1 MKFDNKT
8 FQQKYEAWKNGAD
21 YWKDIRGIN
30 LGGDTQAEEPSPE
43 EQEKMDADVQSI
55 LNEYN
60 SGKDIP
66 VYKGGKSNYVD
77 SFVSRIAPLVGQQLN
92 RYGYKNDATFYN
104 IMRQLAWESNYGR
117 SRVARQQHN
126 YGGVGWNGKT
136 YTTYKDD
143 ADFVENYVR
152 LMHNRYDNA
161 LRAKTTQ
168 DYARALKQK
177 GYYGDSLQNYT
188 NGLIGMKSVVRASA
202 AHRLNNR
209 DKYNYNVKLDD
220 VIQDYEDAKN
230 ASPIIINSPSTKQP
244 ATINAAIPTTLLGPT
259 EEQIKAE
266 QYNKIR
272 QQVFDQ
278 LTSPIPMPPAMQKML
293 QGNNRGKDSFGQK
306 FWQRRGNNLHFKGG
320 KDERIAGVNPIK
332 GDQQEINFLKEYN
345 PNVNQYYHIKDNNG
359 YHTFYDAGQLDD
371 VIVKPS
377 YFDKR
382 LLNLS
387 KKTFPNKGVRNAV
400 YNTTSQ
406 LINDNDS
413 NISFNDAM
421 LNQVKL
427 YLKSGAP
434 GIVLSNNITRDFYT
448 PYLNNLNLNKSNPG
462 YIDELSH
469 AFQYKHTNHPVFSTG
484 VISEKVYGTPG
495 SIEHL
500 AHGTIQ
506 PHLVDFIKTG
516 NEKHLNKAKQE
527 ANKEYS
533 KYGHWW
539 WNKGKDKRS
548 FSDWANKASVYKGI
562 KIKDDPTYDYKS
574 WYNEDL
580 NRAYALLNDDPH
592 AHFDDKWKTPYHPT
606 FSDQSVYSNAK
617 HPGGTWGRFDYRD
630 AYYAPLFSYVNP
642 NDRISYLNMAEDNGV
657 VPFMNNGSMYRL
669 DGDLYGGV
677 LPAVQVIGKRG
688 KK

>member
-43 EQEKMDADVQSI
+43 EQQQIDQRVQSI
-55 LNEYN
+55 LNAYN
-60 SGKDIP
+60 SGKDVFTSDIAEDIKNPIP
-66 VYKGGKSNYVD
+66 YDAPLNNEYPILNKYKGGKDDYINT
-77 SFVSRIAPLVGQQLN
+77 FVSRIAPLVGQQLN

-136 YTTYKDD
+136 YTTYKND
-143 ADFVENYVR
+143 ADFVQNYIR
-152 LMHNRYDNA
+152 LMHNRYRAA

-177 GYYGDSLQNYT
+177 GYYEDSLQNYT
-188 NGLIGMKSVVRASA
+188 NGLIGMKSVVKASA
-202 AHRLNNR
+202 AHRLNNK

-230 ASPIIINSPSTKQP
+230 ASPIIINSPSIKQP
-244 ATINAAIPTTLLGPT
+244 DTINAVIPTTLLGPT

-272 QQVFDQ
+272 QQIFDQ

-293 QGNNRGKDSFGQK
+293 QGNNKGKDGFGQK
-306 FWQRRGNNLHFKGG
+306 FWYRRGNNLHFKGG
-320 KDERIAGVNPIK
+320 KD
-332 GDQQEINFLKEYN
+332 
-345 PNVNQYYHIKDNNG
+345 
-359 YHTFYDAGQLDD
+359 
-371 VIVKPS
+371 
-377 YFDKR
+377 
-382 LLNLS
+382 
-387 KKTFPNKGVRNAV
+387 
-400 YNTTSQ
+400 
-406 LINDNDS
+406 
-413 NISFNDAM
+413 
-421 LNQVKL
+421 
-427 YLKSGAP
+427 
-434 GIVLSNNITRDFYT
+434 
-448 PYLNNLNLNKSNPG
+448 
-462 YIDELSH
+462 
-469 AFQYKHTNHPVFSTG
+469 
-484 VISEKVYGTPG
+484 
-495 SIEHL
+495 
-500 AHGTIQ
+500 
-506 PHLVDFIKTG
+506 
-516 NEKHLNKAKQE
+516 
-527 ANKEYS
+527 
-533 KYGHWW
+533 
-539 WNKGKDKRS
+539 KRS
-548 FSDWANKASVYKGI
+548 FDDWANKASVYKGI
-562 KIKDDPTYDYKS
+562 RIKGDPTYDYKN
-574 WYNEDL
+574 WYNEDP
-580 NRAYALLNDDPH
+580 NRAYALLNDDPN

-642 NDRISYLNMAEDNGV
+642 NDRIGYLNMAEDNGV

-677 LPAVQVIGKRG
+677 LPVVQVIRKRG